1 MLFLLDETSLICIV
15 FILCGLIPTLPEK
28 NRASEISDI
37 HCEGSGFPE
46 GEGLLL
52 LISSSADFTTVL
64 LNANI
69 DNPFEENNVSFQVDE
84 RQRQR
89 ASGGYK
95 KDDAAGLLEANILR
109 GVSASINS
117 GDLVS
122 GSRQVYVLGSTSS
135 SNLSFNRLENGN
147 TVPANKAYY
156 VK

>member
-1 MLFLLDETSLICIV
+1 M
-15 FILCGLIPTLPEK
+15 
-28 NRASEISDI
+28 
-37 HCEGSGFPE
+37 
-46 GEGLLL
+46 
-52 LISSSADFTTVL
+52 
-64 LNANI
+64 
-69 DNPFEENNVSFQVDE
+69 SFQVDE